1 MAFEG
6 TADYTLDAKNRLTV
20 PARYRTALASGVVLA
35 KGLDACVGVWT
46 PDGYESFKT
55 AALESFHP
63 LSTERR
69 KLGTYFSANSLPTE
83 LDAAGRVMVPSFLG
97 EHATLDK
104 EVTVIGAGDHLQVW
118 DRAAW
123 AAFNAA
129 LTDDVNEIV
138 SALGHPA

>member
-20 PARYRTALASGVVLA
+20 PARHRAALASGVVLA
-35 KGLDACVGVWT
+35 KSLDACVGIWP
-46 PDGYESFKT
+46 PDDYEAFKA

-63 LSTERR
+63 LSPERR
-69 KLGTYFSANSLPTE
+69 KLGTYFSANSLTTE
-83 LDAAGRVMVPSFLG
+83 LDSAGRVMVPSFLG
-97 EHATLDK
+97 EHAGLDK

-123 AAFNAA
+123 TTFNAG

-138 SALGHPA
+138 SSLGHAA

>member
-6 TADYTLDAKNRLTV
+6 TADYTLDVKNRLTV
-20 PARYRTALASGVVLA
+20 PARHRAALASGVVLA
-35 KGLDACVGVWT
+35 KGLDACVGVWP
-46 PDGYESFKT
+46 PDDYETFKA

-63 LSTERR
+63 LSPERR
-69 KLGTYFSANSLPTE
+69 KLGTYFSANSLSTE
-83 LDAAGRVMVPSFLG
+83 LDSAGRVMVPTFLG
-97 EHATLDK
+97 EHASLDK

-123 AAFNAA
+123 TAFNAG

-138 SALGHPA
+138 SSLGHPA

>member
-35 KGLDACVGVWT
+35 KGLDACVGIWT
-46 PDGYESFKT
+46 ADGYETFKA

-69 KLGTYFSANSLPTE
+69 KLSTYFSANSLPTE
-83 LDAAGRVMVPSFLG
+83 LDSAGRVMVPSFLG
-97 EHATLDK
+97 DHASLDK

-118 DRAAW
+118 DRSAW
-123 AAFNAA
+123 TAFNTA